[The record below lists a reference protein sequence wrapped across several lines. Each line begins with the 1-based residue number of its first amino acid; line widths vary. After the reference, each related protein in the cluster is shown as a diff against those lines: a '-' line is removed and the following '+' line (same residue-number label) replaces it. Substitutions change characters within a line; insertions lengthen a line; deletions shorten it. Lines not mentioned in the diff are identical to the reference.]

1 MTKWGDALSGLRR
14 APSRAGAALLL
25 PALVGGALFIC
36 SASAPAQKKKAAK
49 GGKTTAAEKGVKTA
63 AATAAAGKPADKSLT
78 VKTEPKATVWLDEVR
93 HGAADD
99 AGSLAIKNVSAGRH
113 TLRVRAR
120 GFSERTL
127 ALLPAQRGTVEVRLT
142 PTTDEAE
149 LLFQQAEELSSK
161 GADGRAEAKELY
173 RRALK
178 LRPRYPA
185 ARVGLARALAADD
198 DFNAA
203 LEEIAAAR
211 RLRPAYPEA
220 SAVEGRILRE
230 LAEYDES
237 IAAFERA
244 VREGR
249 GFQPE
254 AHAGLGLV
262 FVDKG
267 DHERAVEHFRK
278 AVAQLSDTEPALYQL
293 LGASYEKLEKWKEA
307 VAAYEKYLELAPEGK
322 LAPAIRSIID
332 QLRQQAAEQQQ

>member
-1 MTKWGDALSGLRR
+1 MTTWRETLPRLRR
-14 APSRAGAALLL
+14 APSRAALLL
-25 PALVGGALFIC
+25 PALVSGALIIC

-49 GGKTTAAEKGVKTA
+49 GGQTTAAKKGGKQA
-63 AATAAAGKPADKSLT
+63 ATTAAAGKSVAKSLT

-93 HGAADD
+93 HGVTDD
-99 AGSLAIKNVSAGRH
+99 SGSLAVKNVSAGRH

-149 LLFQQAEELSSK
+149 LLFQQAEELSAK
-161 GADGRAEAKELY
+161 GTEGRAEAKELY

-185 ARVGLARALAADD
+185 AHVALARALAADD

-203 LEEIAAAR
+203 LEELSAAR
-211 RLRPAYPEA
+211 SLRPVYPEA

-262 FVDKG
+262 YVDKG
-267 DHERAVEHFRK
+267 DHEQAVGHFRK
-278 AVAQLSDTEPALYQL
+278 AIAQLSDTEPALYQL

-332 QLRQQAAEQQQ
+332 QLRQQAAEQQ